1 MKVVTTNLLNRFW
14 KNGVKP
20 IKEAL
25 TGKLDSS
32 RIINSLLATEAGFAL
47 DARQGKVLDDKLTE
61 LDGNI
66 DALNGT
72 DCAAG
77 SALKFRTIPSGQN
90 PTYGAYST
98 GLYVYGGYSTG
109 APDDWAGV
117 ILSLR
122 LPVGTMK
129 YAFTFGGKIYF
140 MRHNMDGTV
149 SLAWTLV

>member
-1 MKVVTTNLLNRFW
+1 MFLSCVEINVTITKIRS
-14 KNGVKP
+14 
-20 IKEAL
+20 
-25 TGKLDSS
+25 D
-32 RIINSLLATEAGFAL
+32 
-47 DARQGKVLDDKLTE
+47 TE
-61 LDGNI
+61 LIGNLET
-66 DALNGT
+66 LNGANS
-72 DCAAG
+72 AAG
-77 SALKFRTIPSGQN
+77 SALVFKEIPSGQN

-98 GLYVYGGYSTG
+98 GLYIYGGYSAG

-117 ILSLR
+117 ILSLG